1 MKRFILTPVI
11 TKRVQTMKQNNKQ
24 WIVRTVLMCLFG
36 IMMVVYAGADIKFTT
51 TEVTVSD
58 GECRVRGYFTNNGDM
73 AADLTQSEITVQIKY
88 NGNVLYTVTKR
99 FDMYGFHV
107 WGGAPYHTFIIYD
120 SRFKKE
126 HQYTGKNPYGW
137 YVSSYNWWNNVKP

>member
-1 MKRFILTPVI
+1 
-11 TKRVQTMKQNNKQ
+11 MKQNNKQ
-24 WIVRTVLMCLFG
+24 WIARTVLMCLFG
-36 IMMVVYAGADIKFTT
+36 IMMVMPQKVYAGADIKFTT

-137 YVSSYNWWNNVKP
+137 YVSYYNWWNNVKP

>member
-1 MKRFILTPVI
+1 MDCP
-11 TKRVQTMKQNNKQ
+11 
-24 WIVRTVLMCLFG
+24 
-36 IMMVVYAGADIKFTT
+36 DSPH
-51 TEVTVSD
+51 VSFRYHD
-58 GECRVRGYFTNNGDM
+58 GD
-73 AADLTQSEITVQIKY
+73 AAESIITQSEITVQIKY

-99 FDMYGFHV
+99 FDMNGFHV

-137 YVSSYNWWNNVKP
+137 YVS